1 MLINA
6 RQNSFFFQFPK
17 GFFDKSLEDK
27 YLSYVKRMPIPY
39 ETLRD
44 FMNST
49 IQQITFPSFQAI
61 DRVEQT
67 RPGGFKQT
75 YKSATNIQNLLRREF
90 TITFKLGEGFI
101 NYWIMYDAM
110 VKFLDF
116 NNTEEY
122 LPDMNLR
129 LLDNEG
135 TVMTTLNFQQSIY
148 TSLSEVQLNYSSTT
162 PQFSTFQVGFKA
174 NYIETKLEIG

>member
-1 MLINA
+1 MLINS

-17 GFFDKSLEDK
+17 GFFSKSLEDK
-27 YLSYVKRMPIPY
+27 YLGYVKRMPIPY

-61 DRVEQT
+61 DKVEQT
-67 RPGGFKQT
+67 RPGGFKQS
-75 YKSATNIQNLLRREF
+75 YKSSTTLQNLLKREF
-90 TITFKLGEGFI
+90 TVTFKLGEGFI
-101 NYWIMYDAM
+101 NYWIMYDCI
-110 VKFLDF
+110 VNFLDF
-116 NNTEEY
+116 NNPDQY

-135 TVMTTLNFQQSIY
+135 VVMSTLTFQQSIF
-148 TSLSEVQLNYSSTT
+148 TSLSEVQLNYASTT
-162 PQFSTFQVGFKA
+162 PQFSTFAVGFKC
-174 NYIETKLEIG
+174 NYVETKLEIE

>member
-17 GFFDKSLEDK
+17 GFFSKSLEDK
-27 YLSYVKRMPIPY
+27 YLGYVKRMPIPY

-61 DRVEQT
+61 DNVQQT
-67 RPGGFKQT
+67 RPGGFKQS
-75 YKSATNIQNLLRREF
+75 YKSSTTLQNLLKRQF
-90 TITFKLGEGFI
+90 TVTFKLGEGFI
-101 NYWIMYDAM
+101 NYWIMYDCI
-110 VKFLDF
+110 VNFLDF
-116 NNTEEY
+116 NNPDEY

-135 TVMTTLNFQQSIY
+135 VVMATLTFQQSIF
-148 TSLSEVQLNYSSTT
+148 TSLSEVQLNYASTT
-162 PQFSTFQVGFKA
+162 PQFSTFQVGFQC
-174 NYIETKLEIG
+174 NYVETKLEIG